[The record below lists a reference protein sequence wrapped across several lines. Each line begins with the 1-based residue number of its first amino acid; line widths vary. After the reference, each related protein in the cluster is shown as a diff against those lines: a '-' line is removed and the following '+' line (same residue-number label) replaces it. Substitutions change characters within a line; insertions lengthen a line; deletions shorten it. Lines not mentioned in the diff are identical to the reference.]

1 MPEIRWIDFAIPA
14 AVLGVWLALQLWI
27 LPRFGVST

>member
-1 MPEIRWIDFAIPA
+1 MRDILVFVAFVALWW
-14 AVLGVWLALQLWI
+14 VLQTKI

>member
-1 MPEIRWIDFAIPA
+1 MSDAAVIF
-14 AVLGVWLALQLWI
+14 AVLGGWLILQYLI

>member
-1 MPEIRWIDFAIPA
+1 MSQFLVFAAIIA
-14 AVLGVWLALQLWI
+14 GWLALQLWI